1 MEIAFTSQEC
11 KDIIELYLNGL
22 NLKGQDLNLRTSRA
36 YSYYTLEANN
46 KTNWIFERL
55 KKFFVEETEIEL
67 YGFPTTASIH
77 SYVENEY
84 FSRHSDQ
91 KYTLYSVGA
100 CLNED
105 YEGGEFVLYQPDFIL
120 PKKEGALYYFDSR
133 RQHEIKKIT
142 KGTRWSLISFITAEH
157 LGFTNK
163 SQLI

>member
-1 MEIAFTSQEC
+1 MGIGFTSQEC

-22 NLKGQDLNLRTSRA
+22 NLKGQDLSFRTSRA
-36 YSYYTLEANN
+36 YSYYTLKANN

-55 KKFFVEETEIEL
+55 KKFFEEETGIKL

-77 SYVENEY
+77 CYVENEY

-91 KYTLYSVGA
+91 QYAQYSVGA

-105 YEGGEFVLYQPDFIL
+105 YEGGEFVLYRPDLIL
-120 PKKEGALYYFDSR
+120 PKKEGTLYYFDSW

-142 KGTRWSLISFITAEH
+142 KGIRWSLICFLGAEH
-157 LGFTNK
+157 LGFKNK